1 MNSGPQILE
10 GCTGCAICV
19 DMCPGDV
26 LALDEEK
33 CLAYVAYPDEC
44 WYCGVCRIECP
55 GEAVTYEFPIAM
67 IAV

>member
-10 GCTGCAICV
+10 GCTGCGTCV

-33 CLAYVAYPDEC
+33 GLAYVAYPDEC

-55 GEAVTYEFPIAM
+55 VEVVTYDFPIAM
-67 IAV
+67 MNV